1 MSDTLRTIIF
11 QELRARYPDVDWTLG
26 STIRELVAE
35 PVAELGDIA
44 SQYIAEAESRLDI
57 LKMLDNPTQYADA
70 INDLAKKLGIVSP
83 ETVSATGTVRI
94 LLDSVPSVLVIAK
107 GTQFTWGTVRLT
119 TTAET
124 RWSYGTNLTDGV
136 SSLVMLGPATYQAE
150 VEVVSNETGELALA
164 SGAPVNWLNAPRY
177 VYDCRIGS
185 AVTGGRVSY
194 TLTEKAEM
202 IRDIMFPASY
212 NGALGIKTS
221 LRRAMPL
228 VVRDVVVGDKPTNKP
243 GTVSLYVQTMR
254 APEQWSVTGTA
265 KQIGTGIGLQLSLP
279 GVYKITDVYDDV
291 NAEATFS
298 ASVDGSTWTIMLPNE
313 TEAGGSFSIS
323 CEGFEDYSDVQTLLY
338 NESKNTPY
346 TFTLDTPTVA
356 VISLDLVLSASREV
370 TASSAAVVALQRYI
384 SSLPMNT
391 YMLDDV
397 TIERVLS
404 PYGISL
410 GASTL
415 YTATIITATETR
427 TRVNAGSINLQDI
440 MYASSKPVIMYC
452 FNDGMT
458 ITNV

>member
-1 MSDTLRTIIF
+1 
-11 QELRARYPDVDWTLG
+11 
-26 STIRELVAE
+26 
-35 PVAELGDIA
+35 
-44 SQYIAEAESRLDI
+44 
-57 LKMLDNPTQYADA
+57 
-70 INDLAKKLGIVSP
+70 
-83 ETVSATGTVRI
+83 
-94 LLDSVPSVLVIAK
+94 
-107 GTQFTWGTVRLT
+107 
-119 TTAET
+119 
-124 RWSYGTNLTDGV
+124 
-136 SSLVMLGPATYQAE
+136 
-150 VEVVSNETGELALA
+150 
-164 SGAPVNWLNAPRY
+164 
-177 VYDCRIGS
+177 
-185 AVTGGRVSY
+185 
-194 TLTEKAEM
+194 
-202 IRDIMFPASY
+202 
-212 NGALGIKTS
+212 
-221 LRRAMPL
+221 MPL
-228 VVRDVVVGDKPTNKP
+228 VVRDVAVGDKPTNRP

-254 APEQWSVTGTA
+254 APEQWSVNGVA
-265 KQIGTGIGLQLSLP
+265 KQIGTGIGLQLTLP
-279 GVYKITDVYDDV
+279 GVYKITDVYDDM
-291 NAEATFS
+291 NAEEAFS

-313 TEAGGSFSIS
+313 TEAGGSFSIG

-370 TASSAAVVALQRYI
+370 TAGSAAVVALQRYI

-452 FNDGMT
+452 FNDGIT